1 MKVFTFRENEL
12 KQYILECAKNC
23 EQDVNVPM
31 LVQLIVDGLTDD
43 MDTPSR
49 YHGVIGTKFISISDI
64 GMDFLAFIMCNG
76 PADYVAYCVSNQSF
90 VAPSAGL
97 AMGLAYFIYS
107 ELKKAV
113 QLRGDEYCI
122 YKQAVIHFRRHGDF
136 SLLDMIEWL
145 PEQNRIC
152 NMHNNKLYC
161 RYRDNDFCR
170 LRNQKEKILDIM
182 QIMVDKGILKPGKN
196 ENTFILNY

>member
-1 MKVFTFRENEL
+1 MKVFTYKENEL

-23 EQDVNVPM
+23 EQDIDVPM
-31 LVQLIVDGLTDD
+31 LVQLIADDLVDD
-43 MDTPSR
+43 MGTPSR

-76 PADYVAYCVSNQSF
+76 PADYIAYCASNQNL

-97 AMGLAYFIYS
+97 VMGLAYFIYL
-107 ELKKAV
+107 ELKKVV

-122 YKQAVIHFRRHGDF
+122 YKQAVTHFRRHEDF
-136 SLLDMIEWL
+136 SLLDVAEWL

-161 RYRDNDFCR
+161 RYRNNDFCK

-182 QIMVDKGILKPGKN
+182 QIMVDKGILKSGKN
-196 ENTFILNY
+196 ENTFRLNY

>member
-1 MKVFTFRENEL
+1 MKVFTYWEDEL

-23 EQDVNVPM
+23 PESVDVST
-31 LVQLIVDGLTDD
+31 LVRLIVDGSTNDI
-43 MDTPSR
+43 DTPSR
-49 YHGVIGTKFISISDI
+49 YHGVIGTKFVSISDI

-76 PADYVAYCVSNQSF
+76 SADYIVYCASNQSF

-107 ELKKAV
+107 ELKKVV

-122 YKQAVIHFRRHGDF
+122 YKQAVTHFRRHEEF

-145 PEQNRIC
+145 PDQNRNC
-152 NMHNNKLYC
+152 NMHNDKLYC
-161 RYRDNDFCR
+161 RYRDDDFCI
-170 LRNQKEKILDIM
+170 LRCQKEKVLDTM
-182 QIMVDKGILKPGKN
+182 QMMVDKGILKSGKN
-196 ENTFILNY
+196 KNTFRLNY